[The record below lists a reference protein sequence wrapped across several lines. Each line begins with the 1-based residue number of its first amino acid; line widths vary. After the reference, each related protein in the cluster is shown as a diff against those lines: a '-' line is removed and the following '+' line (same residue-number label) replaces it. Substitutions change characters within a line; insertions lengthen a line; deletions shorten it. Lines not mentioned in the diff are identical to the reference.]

1 MLVLDIRNWRES
13 WEYAQRNLLYNDNG
27 HTQSHGGALGG
38 HRKVSWDLL
47 LSEGWTIGLIV
58 KKAPFSPFPLPPHPS
73 RSFRLPPSYPLSE

>member
-13 WEYAQRNLLYNDNG
+13 WEYAQRNPLYNDNG
-27 HTQSHGGALGG
+27 HTQSHRGALGG

-58 KKAPFSPFPLPPHPS
+58 KKRLSLPSLSLPTHLVPSACPHPIH
-73 RSFRLPPSYPLSE
+73 